1 MKVLFI
7 LVTIISC
14 FCMACHEQTVGFLV
28 TENASYDPDS
38 LVIRKIPDP
47 EEDRVRIE
55 YNAPWISTDLQGYE
69 GTLPI
74 FFSVESVTSNQGEE
88 AAAAFMQQLSIRG
101 GGALLY
107 PFENSTTAGI
117 YKVSIRL
124 TNEGYSQVLTDA
136 MTIIVEP

>member
-47 EEDRVRIE
+47 EEDRVQ
-55 YNAPWISTDLQGYE
+55 D
-69 GTLPI
+69 
-74 FFSVESVTSNQGEE
+74 
-88 AAAAFMQQLSIRG
+88 
-101 GGALLY
+101 
-107 PFENSTTAGI
+107 
-117 YKVSIRL
+117 
-124 TNEGYSQVLTDA
+124 
-136 MTIIVEP
+136 

>member
-1 MKVLFI
+1 MKQIILLIAMLAILF
-7 LVTIISC
+7 SG
-14 FCMACHEQTVGFLV
+14 CHETTVGYLI
-28 TENASYDPDS
+28 TENASYTPDS
-38 LVIRKIPDP
+38 LYIRLTPDP
-47 EEDRVRIE
+47 EKDALRIK
-55 YNAPWISTDLQGYE
+55 NKSAWASLDLQGYE

>member
-28 TENASYDPDS
+28 TEDASYDPDS

-69 GTLPI
+69 GTAQI
-74 FFSVESVTSNQGEE
+74 QFDVESVSSSLGEE
-88 AAAAFMQQLSIRG
+88 AARVFQEELSIRG
-101 GGALLY
+101 GGYLMY
-107 PFENSTTAGI
+107 PLKNNAKPGR
-117 YKVSIRL
+117 YVVSVRL
-124 TNEGYSQVLTDA
+124 SNPGYSQVIKDA
-136 MTIIVEP
+136 FTFIVE

>member
-47 EEDRVRIE
+47 EEDRV
-55 YNAPWISTDLQGYE
+55 
-69 GTLPI
+69 
-74 FFSVESVTSNQGEE
+74 
-88 AAAAFMQQLSIRG
+88 SIMLHG
-101 GGALLY
+101 FLL
-107 PFENSTTAGI
+107 I
-117 YKVSIRL
+117 YKDTREPPKFNL
-124 TNEGYSQVLTDA
+124 TWNPCHLL
-136 MTIIVEP
+136 